1 MSTKR
6 KLWFLTKSFIRLN
19 LVIMAIPVMEFQ
31 STKLEK
37 KLLKNHNFCFKIK
50 IPNFENLRSGEV
62 SKSAKI

>member
-1 MSTKR
+1 
-6 KLWFLTKSFIRLN
+6 
-19 LVIMAIPVMEFQ
+19 MAIPVMEFQ